1 MTKRERFQTNYCFE
15 LVKAKMTRIL
25 ENGARQNDD
34 PMLPAQPWGD
44 DMHES
49 PRVFVSHH
57 GAYHHGG
64 VPFYQRGVEEISK
77 SREPGTWE
85 WNQTARERHVPAM
98 RRSESTSSADNL
110 RQRLANANDYFR
122 RKASEVYN
130 DQEALD
136 LLKTMDRDV
145 VVDIANFDACSFGVP
160 LSKLT
165 AANFC
170 EIGAKVIFITEA
182 GQRFLN
188 SLRRQ
193 GGI

>member
-1 MTKRERFQTNYCFE
+1 M
-15 LVKAKMTRIL
+15 MRIL
-25 ENGARQNDD
+25 ENEARQNDD
-34 PMLPAQPWGD
+34 PMLPAHPWGD
-44 DMHES
+44 DIHE
-49 PRVFVSHH
+49 PLKVFVSH
-57 GAYHHGG
+57 GDYHHGG
-64 VPFYQRGVEEISK
+64 VPLYQIDADIAEVLRGVKEISK
-77 SREPGTWE
+77 SREPGTWD
-85 WNQTARERHVPAM
+85 WNQTAREWHAPAM